1 MAVSAFVSLYLPD
14 RLSSYL
20 YVWLSV
26 CQSVRSHALS
36 LVCTSICSYIFGL
49 QSGAPVGI
57 TATIVWPAV
66 RVVRSFTGKILLAQ
80 LTSTCVKNKN
90 KNKIVPFVSNT
101 DPARIR
107 LSKYFCWS
115 PSPSIRMPFR
125 LDLVKNFFGNAFAT
139 SSMDK

>member
-1 MAVSAFVSLYLPD
+1 MAVSAFLSLYLPD
-14 RLSSYL
+14 RLPSYL

-26 CQSVRSHALS
+26 CQSVRSHARS
-36 LVCTSICSYIFGL
+36 LVCTCVCSYIFGL
-49 QSGAPVGI
+49 QSGAPAGI
-57 TATIVWPAV
+57 TATVVWPAV
-66 RVVRSFTGKILLAQ
+66 CVVPSFTGKILRAQ
-80 LTSTCVKNKN
+80 LTSTCVKKN
-90 KNKIVPFVSNT
+90 KKILPFVSNT

-115 PSPSIRMPFR
+115 PSPSILMPFR